1 MARKGEHFL
10 ARRRKKR
17 SKTTNF
23 LFKRGQFR
31 WLNLLVL
38 ILAISLVGYGIGQ
51 LHQLRERQQIVSK
64 QSDAKKLFI
73 KQIAPESQKMMKEHN
88 VLASITMAQAI
99 LESDWGSSTLAAKYY
114 NLFGVKSSSLTN
126 SQVLSTKEY
135 ENGSWIVIHGRFQ
148 VYTSWAASIDA
159 HTMLMVNGTTDDQDK
174 YAGVIKAT
182 NYKDAAQALQ
192 EAGYATDPDYAAKLI
207 QVIQTYHLDK
217 YDQNG

>member
-1 MARKGEHFL
+1 MARK
-10 ARRRKKR
+10 KSKR
-17 SKTTNF
+17 SKKSNF
-23 LFKRGQFR
+23 LFKRGQLR

-38 ILAISLVGYGIGQ
+38 ILVLALVGYGIDQ
-51 LHQLRERQQIVSK
+51 LHQLRERQLIVSK
-64 QSDAKKLFI
+64 QPDAKKLFI
-73 KQIAPESQKMMKEHN
+73 KQIAPESQKMMQEHN

-114 NLFGVKSSSLTN
+114 NLFGVKSSSRTN

-148 VYTSWAASIDA
+148 VYTSWDASIDA
-159 HTMLMVNGTTDDQDK
+159 HAMLMVNGTTDDQAK

-182 NYKDAAQALQ
+182 NYQEAAQALQ
-192 EAGYATDPDYAAKLI
+192 QAGYATDPDYANKLI